1 MGEPFTL
8 RRATVEDI
16 DLLVELRDAMWREI
30 AEGTELGDVSE
41 ALGNTREYF
50 EDTVPS
56 GEYVCILAEAQAR
69 VIGVGG
75 MVIYRK
81 PSQPLSPAGV
91 EGYILNMLTVT
102 GWRGKGVASA
112 IMRELLACARET
124 GAGLVWLRATEAGRH
139 VYEKFGFAENPRYM
153 QLKLEGA
160 SSKQPGAR
168 GP

>member
-1 MGEPFTL
+1 VGEPFTL

-30 AEGTELGDVSE
+30 AGEMDIGDVDE
-41 ALGNTREYF
+41 ALDNTREYF
-50 EDTVPS
+50 KDKVPS
-56 GEYVCILAEAQAR
+56 GEYVCLLAEAQGR

-75 MVIYRK
+75 MVLYGK
-81 PSQPLSPAGV
+81 PSQPLSPVGV

-102 GWRGKGVASA
+102 EWRGTGVASA

-153 QLKLEGA
+153 QLKL
-160 SSKQPGAR
+160 
-168 GP
+168 